1 MSVTVTDSE
10 LRIVALGLFFILLR
24 AGLGQ
29 RETYVIKIA
38 YDDAFIKKDTAKGS
52 TPLKR

>member
-38 YDDAFIKKDTAKGS
+38 YDDTFIKKDTAKGT
-52 TPLKR
+52 TPLKS